1 MLDGGVNT
9 TSNPSVALI
18 IGAGSQTALTQ
29 LKLLVENE
37 YQVFGNAR
45 NSDVSQSF
53 FRQYSGIDFSDAS
66 DPIKCWSLLDK
77 LKPSKIFHFAAVHAG
92 RNQMDQ
98 VLLENSTQMKKV
110 HFDITENILNW
121 QRFNLQSSSHIAL
134 SSQMFSAQSQVC
146 LISESSIP
154 SPQNYYGE
162 TKVMAWNLLRNY
174 RENYG
179 VKTNGYILFNHGS
192 IFTKEGFF
200 VRDVANKI
208 ASLIF
213 EGTPLK
219 PIANKVLDISASY
232 NICHAIMLIA
242 QKDILGDFVLGSG
255 KLVSISSII
264 GDVFENLKITQSKL
278 PRFDIDLSWSLL
290 SDITKINE
298 LIQWGSEI
306 TISHVI
312 TDLIKSIIAD
322 KSHRA
327 GQIL

>member
-1 MLDGGVNT
+1 MLDGSGPT
-9 TSNPSVALI
+9 TSNPNVALI
-18 IGAGSQTALTQ
+18 IGAGSQTALTL

-45 NSDVSQSF
+45 NPDVSKSY
-53 FRQYSGIDFSDAS
+53 FRQYSRIDFSDVS
-66 DPIKCWSLLDK
+66 DPNECWSLLDE

-92 RNQMDQ
+92 RNQMNQ
-98 VLLENSTQMKKV
+98 VLLKNSSEMKKV
-110 HFDITENILNW
+110 HFDITKNILNW

-134 SSQMFSAQSQVC
+134 SSQMFSAQSKVY

-162 TKVMAWNLLRNY
+162 TKLMAWNLLRNY
-174 RENYG
+174 RELYG

-192 IFTKEGFF
+192 IFTKDGFF

-208 ASLIF
+208 ANLII
-213 EGTPLK
+213 EGTPLE
-219 PIANKVLDISASY
+219 PIANRSLDISASC

-255 KLVSISSII
+255 KLVPISSII

-278 PRFDIDLSWSLL
+278 PRFDIDLSRTLL

-306 TISHVI
+306 TISNVI
-312 TDLIKSIIAD
+312 TDLIQSIIAE
-322 KSHRA
+322 KSYEA
-327 GQIL
+327 GKIL